1 VVFLLSSRN
10 ATAEST
16 EGYTDGKIRIK
27 LSLIDVHTSVQGD
40 ELLTLK
46 NTLFSFIAV
55 FLISAFGLVAPAQA
69 FQAATVSNEFA
80 QVKQTADPN
89 SATTTTL
96 AKGTRVNTSDQPTNG
111 FYKVRS
117 ATAMGWV
124 AATDL
129 SFGATKQ
136 VATGARPR
144 HRRKQKYQWEA
155 KIFTGLNFWSP
166 SDINTVVGTTSMNT
180 GTGFGAEIGYAVNP
194 RLNIVLRIE
203 HLSKTTTGTDISV
216 VNNVSTTNNIEL
228 DYSATPVMVGADYT
242 LLPGNLISLDGS
254 ALIGLASPTFNSI
267 VNSAPDASFS
277 GSSPALLIKVDL
289 NWLVS
294 DSFWLFGELGYR
306 YLKTKQLV
314 SSSYATNFLESGTG
328 PSYTPIPIALD
339 MSGPVFNIGARLN
352 F

>member
-1 VVFLLSSRN
+1 
-10 ATAEST
+10 
-16 EGYTDGKIRIK
+16 
-27 LSLIDVHTSVQGD
+27 VHTSVDLVQGD

-46 NTLFSFIAV
+46 NTLFSLIAV
-55 FLISAFGLVAPAQA
+55 FLFSAFGFVAPALA
-69 FQAATVSNEFA
+69 FQAGTISNEFA
-80 QVKQTADPN
+80 QVKQTADLN

-96 AKGTRVNTSDQPTNG
+96 AKGTRVNASDKPTNG
-111 FYKVRS
+111 YYKVRS
-117 ATAMGWV
+117 ADAMGWV

-129 SFGATKQ
+129 SFGSKP
-136 VATGARPR
+136 VAGGTRPR
-144 HRRKQKYQWEA
+144 HRSHKQKYQWEA

-166 SDINTVVGTTSMNT
+166 SDINNLVGSTALNM
-180 GTGFGAEIGYAVNP
+180 GTGFGGEIGYAVNS

-203 HLSKTTTGTDISV
+203 HLSKTTTGTDTSTPV
-216 VNNVSTTNNIEL
+216 GGGAAVSNNIEL
-228 DYSATPVMVGADYT
+228 DYSATPVMVGADYN

-254 ALIGLASPTFNSI
+254 ALIGLASPTLNSI
-267 VNSAPDASFS
+267 INSAPDASFS

-306 YLKTKQLV
+306 YLKTKQVV
-314 SSSYATNFLESGTG
+314 SSSYSTNFLASGTSS
-328 PSYTPIPIALD
+328 PFTAIPIALD

>member
-1 VVFLLSSRN
+1 M
-10 ATAEST
+10 
-16 EGYTDGKIRIK
+16 
-27 LSLIDVHTSVQGD
+27 LIDVHTSVQGD

-46 NTLFSFIAV
+46 NTLFSVIAV

-69 FQAATVSNEFA
+69 FQAATVSNDFA
-80 QVKQTADPN
+80 QLKQTADPN

-96 AKGTRVNTSDQPTNG
+96 AKGTRVNTSDKPTNG

-129 SFGATKQ
+129 SFGVAKQ
-136 VATGARPR
+136 TATGARPR
-144 HRRKQKYQWEA
+144 HRHKQKYQWEA
-155 KIFTGLNFWSP
+155 KIFTGFAFWSP
-166 SDINTVVGTTSMNT
+166 TDINNQVGSTALNM
-180 GTGFGAEIGYAVNP
+180 GTGFGGEIGYVINP

-203 HLSKTTTGTDISV
+203 HLSKTTTGTDTNSV
-216 VNNVSTTNNIEL
+216 TGVTNNIEL

-254 ALIGLASPTFNSI
+254 ALLGLASPTLNSI
-267 VNSAPDASFS
+267 INSAPDASFS

-306 YLKTKQLV
+306 YLKTKQLT
-314 SSSYATNFLESGTG
+314 SSSYATNFLASGSTA
-328 PSYTPIPIALD
+328 PFTPVPLALD